1 MRDRIGGAEAER
13 SGARYDRVQIEMA
26 FGHRGKAIDQRGK
39 IGMFAGLDEAEMALR
54 QRQRGLAR
62 HRAENRNAERGD
74 RVGDQR
80 AVLFAGD
87 AVENHAGD
95 AHRRIV

>member
-1 MRDRIGGAEAER
+1 MT
-13 SGARYDRVQIEMA
+13 
-26 FGHRGKAIDQRGK
+26 FGHRGKAVDQRGK

-74 RVGDQR
+74 RVGNQR

-87 AVENHAGD
+87 AIENHAGD
-95 AHRRIV
+95 LNRGIV